1 MRVPVR
7 HCHASVAEQL
17 AHSVERHT
25 SLHQPGC
32 EMVTKVMP
40 AEFGDLRAVTFT
52 APQEPGIYTATATS
66 MTNPDQSSSITI
78 TVTDSAVA
86 LALL

>member
-1 MRVPVR
+1 
-7 HCHASVAEQL
+7 
-17 AHSVERHT
+17 
-25 SLHQPGC
+25 
-32 EMVTKVMP
+32 MVTKVMP